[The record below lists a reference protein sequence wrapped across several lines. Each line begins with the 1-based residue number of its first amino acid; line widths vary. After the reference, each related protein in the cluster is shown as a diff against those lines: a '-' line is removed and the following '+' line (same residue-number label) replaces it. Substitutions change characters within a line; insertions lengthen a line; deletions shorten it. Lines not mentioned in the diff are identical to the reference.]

1 LKVYYSHPKW
11 MYNTVEEENS
21 IKAIKEC
28 LGDSI
33 DVLNPRDYDEDPDFA
48 YLKRRKGLIVCFR
61 LIDQTNC
68 LVFQRFHLSQE
79 FKNYVL
85 EYLLHTDE
93 YGHFKSHLR
102 NDIKDIPI
110 RLQHLIAGKTSLVT
124 PGVAK
129 EVNYAL
135 RIKKEVYE
143 LLSRKLRVWNRKVQS
158 DFDGPS
164 DPLYGTLSLMLK
176 TYRDGKYGRLFPPFW
191 WLMSKNRVMQGMR

>member
-1 LKVYYSHPKW
+1 MKVYYSHPKW

-21 IKAIKEC
+21 VKAIREYF
-28 LGDSI
+28 GGTI

-48 YLKRRKGLIVCFR
+48 NLKRRKGLIVCFR
-61 LIDQTNC
+61 LINQTNC

-85 EYLLHTDE
+85 EYLQHTDE

-102 NDIKDIPI
+102 NDVKDIPI
-110 RLQHLIAGKTSLVT
+110 RLQRLIAGKTSLIT
-124 PGVAK
+124 PGVAE

-135 RIKKEVYE
+135 KIKKEVYE
-143 LLSRKLRVWNRKVQS
+143 LLPRKLRGWNRRVQS

-164 DPLYGTLSLMLK
+164 DPLYGTLKCLK
-176 TYRDGKYGRLFPPFW
+176 LTGMESMEGYFHLF
-191 WLMSKNRVMQGMR
+191 GG